1 MNFYTIQ
8 YLSASQTALEL
19 EMLMLC
25 PETEA
30 APCTFHAGRSD
41 SSSQLSSSSCGLTRS
56 ALRVTRCPF
65 ADGGDAFGRRGG
77 LTFLS
82 FSSYVRFDIIRR
94 ILTRVFGCSVVMVMG
109 VTDVDDKIIKRANEV
124 SEPGLRRW
132 CLGSQW
138 SHLPDSLT
146 VPTWLAGWLLCC
158 PEGQLVTTAFR
169 RGFPAEC
176 RPSSGPSA
184 SRYRPRSLLM
194 DGGPKA
200 AFGLGNHVQ
209 FHFLT

>member
-1 MNFYTIQ
+1 MYFSRGPVRQ
-8 YLSASQTALEL
+8 LL
-19 EMLMLC
+19 
-25 PETEA
+25 A
-30 APCTFHAGRSD
+30 AVL
-41 SSSQLSSSSCGLTRS
+41 QLLWTH

-65 ADGGDAFGRRGG
+65 ADGGDAFSRRGG

-138 SHLPDSLT
+138 SHLPDSLA
-146 VPTWLAGWLLCC
+146 VPTWLAGGSAALKDSWSPLHSVGASWPGAGPPLA
-158 PEGQLVTTAFR
+158 PQP
-169 RGFPAEC
+169 RGT
-176 RPSSGPSA
+176 
-184 SRYRPRSLLM
+184 
-194 DGGPKA
+194 
-200 AFGLGNHVQ
+200 GLAP
-209 FHFLT
+209 F